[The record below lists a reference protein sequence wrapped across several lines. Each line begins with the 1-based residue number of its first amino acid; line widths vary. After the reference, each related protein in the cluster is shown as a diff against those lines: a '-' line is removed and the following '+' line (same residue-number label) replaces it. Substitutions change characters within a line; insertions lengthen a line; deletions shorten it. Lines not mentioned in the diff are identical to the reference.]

1 MITQSNHNTIIERVK
16 ILTHLRGLEKGP
28 EILSNVVDFL
38 YKIKSFDDYESMS
51 VPKSIT
57 SESYENTIVFEW
69 SRKVPPLGED
79 ILVISFSGD
88 DKVKIEANYISMDI
102 RVDNSFPINDD
113 MANFVTTHLSNF
125 TQPLKKKR
133 YK

>member
-16 ILTHLRGLEKGP
+16 ILTHLRDLEKGP

-51 VPKSIT
+51 MPKSMT
-57 SESYENTIVFEW
+57 SESYKNIIIFEW
-69 SRKVPPLGED
+69 SQIVPPLGED
-79 ILVISFSGD
+79 VLVISFSGD

-102 RVDNSFPINDD
+102 RVNNSFPINDD